1 MVIIEKKYQNKD
13 VGGCYV
19 EIDTVESTPDLQT
32 VRLVINT
39 IMTIIRVT
47 KRVYFINMEEQ

>member
-1 MVIIEKKYQNKD
+1 MEM
-13 VGGCYV
+13 
-19 EIDTVESTPDLQT
+19 DTVESTPELQT

>member
-1 MVIIEKKYQNKD
+1 MEM
-13 VGGCYV
+13 
-19 EIDTVESTPDLQT
+19 DTVESTTDLQT